1 MNIVTNPRAKSI
13 GVVRWMRPRQSV
25 AIQEK
30 TLIPVGMAMSS
41 VVIII
46 GTRSQSA
53 MPATN
58 MWCAH
63 TEKPRTRIP
72 TKESAISR

>member
-1 MNIVTNPRAKSI
+1 M
-13 GVVRWMRPRQSV
+13 GVVRWMRPRHKV
-25 AIQEK
+25 AIHEK
-30 TLIPVGMAMSS
+30 TLMPVGMAMSR

-63 TEKPRTRIP
+63 TEKPSTRIP
-72 TKESAISR
+72 RSDKAISR